1 MISGAFL
8 EVELSDSPA
17 THLGVGDERE
27 IMVKYLWPHWATA
40 KVNESW
46 VNMIY
51 THMYIH
57 YTLKSI

>member
-8 EVELSDSPA
+8 EVELSGSPA

-51 THMYIH
+51 IH
-57 YTLKSI
+57 SHHS

>member
-8 EVELSDSPA
+8 EVE
-17 THLGVGDERE
+17 HLGVGDERE

-51 THMYIH
+51 IH
-57 YTLKSI
+57 SHHS